1 MSKVKTITR
10 ESWILST
17 FPEWGSWLNEEIEQ
31 EQVAPGTFAMWWL
44 GCTGIWLKS
53 EGGANICVDFW
64 CGTGKQSHGNP
75 LMKKGHQMQR
85 MAGVEK
91 LQPNLRTTPFV
102 LDPFAIRQIDAVLST
117 HDHNDHIDVNVA
129 AAVMQNCADDVP
141 FIGPQTCV
149 DLWIGWG
156 VPKERCIVMKP
167 GDVVKIKDIE
177 IHALDAFDR
186 TALITLPADQKAAGV
201 LPDGMDERAV
211 NYLFKTPGGSLYH
224 SGDSHYSNYYAKHG
238 NEHQIDVALG
248 SYGENPRGITDKMT
262 SADMLRMA
270 EALNTKVVIPFHH
283 DIWSNFQ
290 ADPQEIRVLWE
301 MKKDRLKYGFKPFIW
316 QVGGKFTW
324 PLDKDNFGKQNVG
337 IYRMEVK
344 GKRKLGLQPVPM
356 HDIALHL
363 HKAEERGEDLPIAI
377 TLGNDPI
384 ITLMGATPLKYDQSE
399 YEMAGALRESPYPI
413 ATAPLTGF
421 DVPWGSELRH
431 RSS

>member
-1 MSKVKTITR
+1 MSKVNTITR

-31 EQVAPGTFAMWWL
+31 ENVAPGTFAMWWL

-129 AAVMQNCADDVP
+129 AAVMQNCPDNVP

-149 DLWIGWG
+149 DLWVGWG

-186 TALITLPADQKAAGV
+186 TAMITLPADQKAAGV

-324 PLDKDNFGKQNVG
+324 PLDKDNLE
-337 IYRMEVK
+337 YHY
-344 GKRKLGLQPVPM
+344 P
-356 HDIALHL
+356 
-363 HKAEERGEDLPIAI
+363 RGFDDCFTIEPDLPFKSF
-377 TLGNDPI
+377 L
-384 ITLMGATPLKYDQSE
+384 
-399 YEMAGALRESPYPI
+399 
-413 ATAPLTGF
+413 
-421 DVPWGSELRH
+421 
-431 RSS
+431 